1 MNTPADDVYTVEDGA
16 EVLKISRS
24 HAYEMVKAG
33 ALRTSVLATVALPT
47 VAHALTAGALALV
60 TLEVQP

>member
-24 HAYEMVKAG
+24 HAYELVKAG
-33 ALRTSVLATVALPT
+33 ALRTIPNLTPKRIARKELERFMAEGPT
-47 VAHALTAGALALV
+47 QADTAA
-60 TLEVQP
+60 